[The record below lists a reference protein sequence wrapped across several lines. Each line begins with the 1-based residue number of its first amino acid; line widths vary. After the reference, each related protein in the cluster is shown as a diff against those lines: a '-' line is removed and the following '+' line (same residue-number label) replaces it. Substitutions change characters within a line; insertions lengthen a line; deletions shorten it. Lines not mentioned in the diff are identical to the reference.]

1 VIIPV
6 VVFLLLALVY
16 LKTEPNRYLSVGR
29 LQVTPAGQRLSG
41 DNSDN
46 SQMSNFLATQSEKI
60 MSREILALAL
70 AQPLSDETAP
80 GASTDPT
87 GKIRDLQTFKD
98 SDSAPLTTMKN
109 FVEVTP
115 GKKNDALSVAYET
128 PFKDEAPIIV
138 NAIVHAYMKYQTQPK
153 QTTTLSV
160 LTAHRE
166 QKKNIEATL
175 TTIGD
180 QMSAM
185 EQQYGV
191 LANNGQDNLAF
202 VQLKILSGQ
211 VEAAHLETLRG
222 KSDYEEASHLV
233 KSDPRLLTGGQSNDP
248 AVLSAGD
255 ESVLRADLQG
265 LQNKIDDMKSH
276 YLPDHPA
283 VRSLQ
288 KKIDQAAASYAE
300 AVRRRYERAKMAEAD
315 LRAQFDAQQKKVA
328 DVGKAAAK
336 YARLKDEADQQRR
349 LSDTLDTRIHGIE
362 LQQSAGAVDIDYFD
376 EPDPLNVKKSHP
388 SKVRALGLAL
398 VLGLV
403 LGCGLA
409 LTRDYM
415 DDRLHSVDEIKSFLG
430 LPMLGAIPQMVGVDS
445 AVAGQMVVIEPAS
458 EVAESFRSIRTA
470 LYFGA
475 PKDRNKT
482 LLITSPTA
490 GNGKSTT
497 AANLAAVM
505 AQAGKK
511 VLLVDA
517 DLRNPSQHIIF
528 NLKDNRVGLSSLL
541 SGQGTWERA
550 IQRAPIDGLDLLPSG
565 PKPRNPSEMLNSPM
579 FGELLEMLAE
589 KYDQIIIDSPPV
601 MGVGDARIIA
611 ANSDLTLL
619 VLRSEQSTRKLAL
632 LARDGLSGVGA
643 HLLGV
648 IVNDVSRRS
657 ETNFGGSYHYPQRP
671 NKDDDTV
678 DEDPEEPGR
687 GGKGSSRTDLAL
699 RPKRNNGI

>member
-1 VIIPV
+1 
-6 VVFLLLALVY
+6 
-16 LKTEPNRYLSVGR
+16 
-29 LQVTPAGQRLSG
+29 
-41 DNSDN
+41 
-46 SQMSNFLATQSEKI
+46 
-60 MSREILALAL
+60 
-70 AQPLSDETAP
+70 
-80 GASTDPT
+80 
-87 GKIRDLQTFKD
+87 
-98 SDSAPLTTMKN
+98 PLTTIKT
-109 FVEVTP
+109 FVMATP
-115 GKKNDALSVAYET
+115 GKKNDALSVEYES
-128 PFKDEAPIIV
+128 PFKDEAPTIV

-153 QTTTLSV
+153 QSTTLSV
-160 LTAHRE
+160 LNAHRD
-166 QKKNIEATL
+166 QKKAIEAKL
-175 TTIGD
+175 TSIGD
-180 QMSAM
+180 EMSAM

-191 LANNGQDNLAF
+191 LGNNGQDNLAF

-222 KSDYEEASHLV
+222 KSDLDEASHLV
-233 KSDPRLLTGGQSNDP
+233 KTDPRLITGGQSSEA
-248 AVLSAGD
+248 AVVSAGD
-255 ESVLRADLQG
+255 ESLLRADLQQ
-265 LQNKIDDMKSH
+265 LQNKIEDMKAH

-283 VRSLQ
+283 VRALQ
-288 KKIDQAAASYAE
+288 KKLDQAAASYAE
-300 AVRRRYERAKMAEAD
+300 AVRRRYIRAKTAEDD
-315 LRAQFDAQQKKVA
+315 LKAQFDAQQKKVA

-336 YARLKDEADQQRR
+336 YSRLKDEADQQRR

-376 EPDPLNVKKSHP
+376 PADSLSVTKSHP
-388 SKVRALGLAL
+388 SKTRALGLAL
-398 VLGLV
+398 ILGLI
-403 LGCGLA
+403 LGCGLG
-409 LTRDYM
+409 LTRDWM

-430 LPMLGAIPQMVGVDS
+430 LPMLGAIPQMIGVDS

-475 PKDRNKT
+475 PKDRSKT

-490 GNGKSTT
+490 GNGKSTA
-497 AANLAAVM
+497 AANLAAVI

-511 VLLVDA
+511 VLLIDA

-589 KYDQIIIDSPPV
+589 KYDQIVIDSPPV

-611 ANSDLTLL
+611 ANTDLTLL
-619 VLRSEQSTRKLAL
+619 VLRAEQSTRKLAT
-632 LARDGLSGVGA
+632 LARDGLAGVGA

-648 IVNDVSRRS
+648 IVNDVSRSS
-657 ETNFGGSYHYPQRP
+657 ETNFGGNYHYPTA
-671 NKDDDTV
+671 KDDDTV
-678 DEDPEEPGR
+678 DEDPDETDR